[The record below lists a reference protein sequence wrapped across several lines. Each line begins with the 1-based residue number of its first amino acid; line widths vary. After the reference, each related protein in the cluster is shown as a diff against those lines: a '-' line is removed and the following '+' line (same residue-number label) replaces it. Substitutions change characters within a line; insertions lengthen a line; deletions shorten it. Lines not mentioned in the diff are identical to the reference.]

1 MRQDDINIIVS
12 GRRSGKTTA
21 LIEECAKINGLMVAR
36 NREHASWI
44 YETAKK
50 SGLPNTA
57 DRNALR
63 SILLNFVTKYEKH
76 SAWTIS
82 VAEYVGIGL
91 RKTVVSTGNAIK

>member
-1 MRQDDINIIVS
+1 MIVS
-12 GRRSGKTTA
+12 GICQETRASEIGEK
-21 LIEECAKINGLMVAR
+21 
-36 NREHASWI
+36 REISS
-44 YETAKK
+44 KK

-91 RKTVVSTGNAIK
+91 RKTAVSTGNVIK